1 MTDAGVINRRARVPA
16 ADLER
21 LIGMFH
27 ADPHSILGAHAGP
40 DGVTIRVFRPEAK
53 QISVIDDEDRSWP
66 MTRSDARGLF
76 EVLIPNRGDVFR
88 YQLRIVEAAGNVLTI
103 RDAYA
108 FLPTI
113 GSLDL
118 HLWNEGRHLQI
129 YEKLGAHFHEIE
141 GASGFTFA
149 VWAPN
154 ARSISVVGDFNDWDG
169 RIHMMRSLGTSGV
182 WEIFIPGVAAGAR
195 YKFEIRTRSG
205 DLLLKADPFAAATEA
220 PPATASITYQS
231 S

>member
-1 MTDAGVINRRARVPA
+1 MTDAGVINRRVRVPP

-27 ADPHSILGAHAGP
+27 ADPHSILGAHPGP

-154 ARSISVVGDFNDWDG
+154 ARSISVVGDFNDWD
-169 RIHMMRSLGTSGV
+169 
-182 WEIFIPGVAAGAR
+182 
-195 YKFEIRTRSG
+195 
-205 DLLLKADPFAAATEA
+205 
-220 PPATASITYQS
+220 
-231 S
+231 